1 MRSVILT
8 LGMMAAQG
16 TVLAAIA
23 LVLSRLGRLRPAWQA
38 LVWLVVLIKL
48 SIPWGPALPWS
59 LSDII
64 AMLTEHGAPPPSPLP
79 PALQGPVPGMQPSG
93 VWTLLVIVWAVGAA
107 FVIVRAV
114 VAQAIAVGVARRATL
129 LETIGRTQV
138 LIGPPSSGPHVVGV
152 FRPRIIVPPSLVAD
166 PAMLRAALF
175 HELAHVQRRD
185 SLARVLEV
193 WASAVMWWNPVAR
206 FVLRRLDAARE
217 AACDAYALDHGI
229 ERPAYARL
237 LLQMATLRA
246 PQPALAVPHSL
257 DRRVAAVLAHQKRPR
272 RIGIAHA
279 IVLLAFAVVAL
290 GGARSAA
297 AHGRPACMYSPQ
309 MAQALY
315 VSHPEFDLDGDGTL
329 SRDEACGLQAELR
342 HQKEVLASPLDP
354 EAETLLSEPLCCNC
368 DEGGAYSTPATASC
382 QNQE

>member
-1 MRSVILT
+1 MRSVIIT

-16 TVLAAIA
+16 AVLAAIA

-38 LVWLVVLIKL
+38 LVWLVVLVKL

-59 LSDII
+59 LADII
-64 AMLTEHGAPPPSPLP
+64 AMFTEHGAPAPSVLP
-79 PALQGPVPGMQPSG
+79 PALQGPAPGAQPSG
-93 VWTLLVIVWAVGAA
+93 VWTLLVIGWAIGAL
-107 FVIVRAV
+107 FVLVRAA
-114 VAQAIAVGVARRATL
+114 VAQAIAHRTARQGRL
-129 LETIGRTQV
+129 LEMIGRV
-138 LIGPPSSGPHVVGV
+138 RVVVGPETAGPHVVGI
-152 FRPRIIVPPSLVAD
+152 FRPTIVVPPALVAE

-193 WASAVMWWNPVAR
+193 WARAIMWWNPVAR

-237 LLQMATLRA
+237 LVQMATLRA
-246 PQPALAVPHSL
+246 PALALAVPHSL
-257 DRRVAAVLAHQKRPR
+257 DRRVAAVLSHEKRSR
-272 RIGIAHA
+272 STGLAHA
-279 IVLLAFAVVAL
+279 LVLLAFAVVAL

-315 VSHPEFDLDGDGTL
+315 VWHPEADLDGDGTL
-329 SRDEACGLQAELR
+329 SRDEACGLQAVLR
-342 HQKEVLASPLDP
+342 RQKEVLASPLDP
-354 EAETLLSEPLCCNC
+354 ETETLLSEPLCCNC
-368 DEGGAYSTPATASC
+368 DEGGAYSTPANASC

>member
-1 MRSVILT
+1 MRSVIVT
-8 LGMMAAQG
+8 LGMMAGQG
-16 TVLAAIA
+16 AVLAAIA

-38 LVWLVVLIKL
+38 LVWLVVLVKL

-64 AMLTEHGAPPPSPLP
+64 AMFTEHGAPPASPLP
-79 PALQGPVPGMQPSG
+79 PALQGPVASAQPSG
-93 VWTLLVIVWAVGAA
+93 VWTLLVILWAVGAA
-107 FVIVRAV
+107 FVIARAI
-114 VAQAIAVGVARRATL
+114 VAQVIAVRVARRGTL
-129 LETIGRTQV
+129 LETIGRV
-138 LIGPPSSGPHVVGV
+138 RVVVGPSTCGPHVVGV
-152 FRPRIIVPPSLVAD
+152 FRPRIVVPPALVAE

-175 HELAHVQRRD
+175 HELAHIQRRD

-193 WASAVMWWNPVAR
+193 WAAAIMWWNPVAR

-237 LLQMATLRA
+237 LLQMATLRS
-246 PQPALAVPHSL
+246 PQPALAVPHAR
-257 DRRVAAVLAHQKRPR
+257 DRRVAAVLAHQRRPR
-272 RIGIAHA
+272 RTGLAHA
-279 IVLLAFAVVAL
+279 FVLLAFAVISL

-297 AHGRPACMYSPQ
+297 AHGRPTCMYSPQ
-309 MAQALY
+309 MAQSLY
-315 VSHPEFDLDGDGTL
+315 VSHPEFDLDGDGEL
-329 SRDEACGLQAELR
+329 SRDEACNLQAELR
-342 HQKEVLASPLDP
+342 RQKEVLASPLDP

>member
-1 MRSVILT
+1 MKSVIVT

-38 LVWLVVLIKL
+38 LVWLVVLVKL

-64 AMLTEHGAPPPSPLP
+64 AMFTEHGAPAPSPLP
-79 PALQGPVPGMQPSG
+79 PALQGPVPGAEPSSG
-93 VWTLLVIVWAVGAA
+93 WTLLVLVWAAGAL
-107 FVIVRAV
+107 FVIVRAII
-114 VAQAIAVGVARRATL
+114 AQTIAVSVARRAPL
-129 LETIGRTQV
+129 LETIGRV
-138 LIGPPSSGPHVVGV
+138 RVVIGPETSGPHVVGI
-152 FRPRIIVPPSLVAD
+152 FRPRIVVPPALVAD

-175 HELAHVQRRD
+175 HELAHIQRRD

-193 WASAVMWWNPVAR
+193 WASAIMWWNPIAR

-237 LLQMATLRA
+237 LVQMATLRA

-257 DRRVAAVLAHQKRPR
+257 DRRVAAVLAHQRRPR
-272 RIGIAHA
+272 RTGVAHA
-279 IVLLAFAVVAL
+279 AVLLAFAVVSL
-290 GGARSAA
+290 GGARTAA
-297 AHGRPACMYSPQ
+297 AHGHPACMYSPQ
-309 MAQALY
+309 LAQSLY
-315 VSHPEFDLDGDGTL
+315 TSHPEFDFDGDGSL
-329 SRDEACGLQAELR
+329 SRDEVCELQAELR
-342 HQKEVLASPLDP
+342 RQKEVLASPLDS

-368 DEGGAYSTPATASC
+368 DEGGAYSTPANASC

>member
-1 MRSVILT
+1 MKSVIIT
-8 LGMMAAQG
+8 LGMMAGQG
-16 TVLAAIA
+16 AVLAAIA
-23 LVLSRLGRLRPAWQA
+23 LVLSRLGKLRPAWQA
-38 LVWLVVLIKL
+38 LVWLVVLVKL

-64 AMLTEHGAPPPSPLP
+64 AMFTEHGAAAPSPLP
-79 PALQGPVPGMQPSG
+79 PALQGPVPGAQPSG
-93 VWTLLVIVWAVGAA
+93 VWTLLVIFWAIGAT
-107 FVIVRAV
+107 FMIVRAV
-114 VAQAIAVGVARRATL
+114 VAQGIAQRTARNGRL
-129 LETIGRTQV
+129 LETIGRV
-138 LIGPPSSGPHVVGV
+138 RVVVGPETAGPHVVGI
-152 FRPRIIVPPSLVAD
+152 FRPTIVVPPALVAE

-185 SLARVLEV
+185 SIARVLEV
-193 WASAVMWWNPVAR
+193 WAAAIMWWNPVAR

-229 ERPAYARL
+229 DRPAYARL
-237 LLQMATLRA
+237 LVQMATLRA
-246 PQPALAVPHSL
+246 PALALAVPHSL
-257 DRRVAAVLAHQKRPR
+257 DRRVAAVLSHEKRSR
-272 RIGIAHA
+272 RTGLAHA
-279 IVLLAFAVVAL
+279 LVLLAFAVVSL

-315 VSHPEFDLDGDGTL
+315 VSHPEADLDGDGTL

-342 HQKEVLASPLDP
+342 RQKEVLASPLDP

-368 DEGGAYSTPATASC
+368 DEGGAYSTPANASC